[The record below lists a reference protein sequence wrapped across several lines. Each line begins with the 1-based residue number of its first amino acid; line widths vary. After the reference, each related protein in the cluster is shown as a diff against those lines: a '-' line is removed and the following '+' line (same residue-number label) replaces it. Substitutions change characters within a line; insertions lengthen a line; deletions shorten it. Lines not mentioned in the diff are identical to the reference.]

1 MGMKHLHKGKE
12 SYPTRVWNIGCG
24 PNGQIISCPP
34 SMGGARNDKTL
45 AHYDPL
51 MQALK
56 LNTRYGHLKFELYV
70 KGGGM
75 EWEYGPYGITD
86 NGYHYWRSCQFPVT
100 VSSDPPLVRWSKR
113 AESVRKVSECQY
125 GSVKKRF
132 RCLKVPFCGSSAA
145 NMDNQFRFCCA
156 LHNMLLKYDGYDTM
170 GCADDHWIMHDAEL
184 DEVRIQRDQQQ
195 QVGAHGPSPPPPAS
209 VPTLDPKA
217 PNSTTVEYEESYW
230 ELRDKLVFHF
240 GVAHSKAEIAWLKPA
255 SELRPRAKYQY
266 MAESSAED
274 TDGEVWGSETEM
286 FD

>member
-1 MGMKHLHKGKE
+1 MKHLHKGKE

-56 LNTRYGHLKFELYV
+56 HNTRYGHLNFKLYAKDGV
-70 KGGGM
+70 
-75 EWEYGPYGITD
+75 EWESGPYGITD
-86 NGYHYWRSCQFPVT
+86 NGYHYWRSCQFPVQ
-100 VSSDPPLVRWSKR
+100 VSSDPPLMRWSKR

-156 LHNMLLKYDGYDTM
+156 LHNMLLKYDQYDTM
-170 GCADDHWIMHDAEL
+170 GSAEDDWIMYDEEL
-184 DEVRIQRDQQQ
+184 DEVRIQRDQPQQ
-195 QVGAHGPSPPPPAS
+195 AGPYGPPVPTSDPYP
-209 VPTLDPKA
+209 VPTLDPKE
-217 PNSTTVEYEESYW
+217 PNSTKVEYEESYW
-230 ELRDKLVFHF
+230 ELRDKLVYHF
-240 GVAHSKAEIAWLKPA
+240 GVAHEKKEIAWLKSA
-255 SELRPRAKYQY
+255 SVLRPRAKYQY
-266 MAESSAED
+266 LAASSAED
-274 TDGEVWGSETEM
+274 TDGEVWGSDTEIYP
-286 FD
+286 